1 MIIRLK
7 ATMVSDKHGSLI
19 QVSERDIYI
28 NGDNISRFLEKEEGT
43 LITLVDGYRT
53 LVIEKP
59 YEIYCR
65 LNGIQDPT
73 KASY

>member
-28 NGDNISRFLEKEEGT
+28 NGDNISGFLGKEEGT
-43 LITLVDGYRT
+43 LITLVDGFKT
-53 LVIEKP
+53 VVSEKP
-59 YEIYCR
+59 YEIYCK
-65 LNGIQDPT
+65 LNGIQDQT
-73 KASY
+73 KAVY

>member
-43 LITLVDGYRT
+43 LITLVDGYKT

-59 YEIYCR
+59 YEIYCK